1 MRLQCGIAHFLRCRH
16 PFSTVI
22 IREKREI
29 QYSETSVLELIG
41 RGVLDRPVKGAMTAE
56 GETSE

>member
-41 RGVLDRPVKGAMTAE
+41 RGVLDRPVKGAMTE
-56 GETSE
+56 